1 MEPRR
6 CVVAC
11 MIPLL
16 AACACGDVSSARGRA
31 ARASAASGDRGAA
44 GAPPREVA
52 ADTDFGNPSASVEPL
67 PIRDARADAGATDA
81 GPCVVGQF
89 CPPTE
94 PDPDHCGTLRLEP
107 DVKITRSPGN
117 MLVIFDQSASMDQP
131 WGVAGSK
138 LQAANNALVQALTPL
153 QDWLTVGAIFFPT
166 VACIPF
172 FATPPGGAV
181 EPIEGPNQI
190 PFQSGPEFLNAWRQ
204 HWATRFIGGIGT
216 PMQEAFDRA
225 DLAIQSATLSGE
237 LVVVAFT
244 DGEPN
249 CFPDPAIT
257 MAPTMVEPDRAA
269 DWLASSTIKTY
280 MVGLPG
286 AQGVAIL
293 NQVAQSGGTMQYILP
308 DDPMQLE
315 MKLREVL
322 QETIKTGFEACS
334 MNLTPAANPPDEL
347 LMIVDEN
354 GLRQQVPH
362 DAGGDSGWTISD
374 DGTHVEIFGRLCE
387 DAKTG
392 RFSSITFEYGC
403 PEAPPPPRLPP
414 VE

>member
-1 MEPRR
+1 MRDTR
-6 CVVAC
+6 A
-11 MIPLL
+11 
-16 AACACGDVSSARGRA
+16 DV
-31 ARASAASGDRGAA
+31 GAA
-44 GAPPREVA
+44 G
-52 ADTDFGNPSASVEPL
+52 
-67 PIRDARADAGATDA
+67 A

-89 CPPTE
+89 CRPTE

-107 DVKITRSPGN
+107 DVEITRSPGSL
-117 MLVIFDQSASMDQP
+117 LVIFDQSASMDQP

-166 VACIPF
+166 VACTPF
-172 FATPPGGAV
+172 FAPPPGGAV

-190 PFQSGPEFLNAWRQ
+190 PLQPGPEFLNAWRQ

-225 DLAIQSATLSGE
+225 DLAIRNATLSGE

-269 DWLASSTIKTY
+269 DWLASSMIKTC

-286 AQGVAIL
+286 AQGVPIL

-315 MKLREVL
+315 IKLREVV

-334 MNLTPAANPPDEL
+334 MNLTPAANPPEEL
-347 LMIVDEN
+347 LMLVEEN

-362 DAGGDSGWTISD
+362 DAGGGSGWTISD
-374 DGTHVEIFGRLCE
+374 DGIHVEIFGRLCE
-387 DAKTG
+387 DAMAG

-403 PEAPPPPRLPP
+403 PDTPPPPRLPP